1 MTAGNATSGAK
12 LGGTIAPDET
22 THIEDSRNI
31 NGESRKM
38 AIYHRFLVILLKSNI
53 FQSRSFK
60 PRFPCLRNVRIEAD
74 AMGVIVKKAI

>member
-1 MTAGNATSGAK
+1 MTAGNAASGAK
-12 LGGTIAPDET
+12 VGGTIASDKT
-22 THIEDSRNI
+22 THIEDSRKM

-53 FQSRSFK
+53 FQSSSFK

-74 AMGVIVKKAI
+74 AIGVIVKRAI